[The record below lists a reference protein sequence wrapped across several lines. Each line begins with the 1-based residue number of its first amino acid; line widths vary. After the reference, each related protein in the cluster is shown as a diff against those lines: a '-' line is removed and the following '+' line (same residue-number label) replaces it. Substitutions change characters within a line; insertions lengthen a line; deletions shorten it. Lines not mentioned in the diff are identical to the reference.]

1 MIILKEMRTWFW
13 HRTVKETDRLKD
25 LGANGRIILSVMVY
39 SGYLRSTKGPC
50 EHGNE
55 HSRYTKRREFP
66 ELIWN
71 YQLFKAD
78 CYK

>member
-39 SGYLRSTKGPC
+39 SG
-50 EHGNE
+50 
-55 HSRYTKRREFP
+55 
-66 ELIWN
+66 
-71 YQLFKAD
+71 
-78 CYK
+78 